1 MNNMPYLP
9 MAYFGLF
16 ILLIW
21 LLMRVSTRGFDLR
34 RRISLR
40 QMSDADAAAEPVERT
55 TEPTPPE
62 GGRPPA

>member
-1 MNNMPYLP
+1 MNMPYLP

-16 ILLIW
+16 IVLIW

-40 QMSDADAAAEPVERT
+40 QMNDAEAADEPVERT
-55 TEPTPPE
+55 ADPTPPE